1 MEKQYDLTRM
11 ADTIASLRQKAEE
24 LQQMAKDLPA
34 VEKNTTRMLA
44 SIKMLELNI
53 CDAVPPVS
61 SPQD

>member
-1 MEKQYDLTRM
+1 MKKQFDLTRM
-11 ADTIASLRQKAEE
+11 ADTIALLRQKTEE

-53 CDAVPPVS
+53 CDAVPVS